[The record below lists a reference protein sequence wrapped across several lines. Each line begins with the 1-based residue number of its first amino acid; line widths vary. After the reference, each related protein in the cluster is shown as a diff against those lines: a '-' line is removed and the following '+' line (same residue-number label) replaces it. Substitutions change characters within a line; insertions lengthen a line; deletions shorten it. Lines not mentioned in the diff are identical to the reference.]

1 MDLYQVLIVIGI
13 PSIISGMVAITINR
27 GMKARDEKQ
36 EIIRRQNELL
46 EQQNAATMA
55 GVQAL
60 LQDRLLQGYRQYDV
74 KGYADFDDR
83 KVMEN
88 LYEQYHALG
97 KNGIMDGY
105 RERFLELP
113 SYKPEDNKPIEL

>member
-1 MDLYQVLIVIGI
+1 MNLSLYEVMIVIGI
-13 PSIISGMVAITINR
+13 PSIISGIVAIIINR

-36 EIIRRQNELL
+36 EIIRKQNILL
-46 EQQNAATMA
+46 EKQNMATMA

-60 LQDRLLQGYRQYDV
+60 LQDRLLQGYRQYDE

-105 RERFLELP
+105 RERFLSLP
-113 SYKPEDNKPIEL
+113 TYKPT